1 MAKFKDVI
9 CCIKNGGTAWR
20 MSWAKEGDK
29 EIMMQIPQCISKD
42 IVPKMTSVQESIKP
56 KISTVGSGEIEYH
69 DQVIIIT
76 FTDDG
81 KTPARATYYIP
92 TWEDIFAED
101 WMLSRTEDTYYAQ
114 ICEELEELVEKDNDF
129 VWLFKTTEFANLK
142 EEEQANFKRQHETL
156 SKYIEALDEELKLR
170 SEISG

>member
-1 MAKFKDVI
+1 M
-9 CCIKNGGTAWR
+9 R
-20 MSWAKEGDK
+20 MSWAEDGDK
-29 EIMMQIPQCISKD
+29 EIMMQIPQRIGKD

-81 KTPARATYYIP
+81 KTPARATYYVP

-101 WMLSRTEDTYYAQ
+101 WTLSQTEDTYYAQ
-114 ICEELEELVEKDNDF
+114 ICEELEELVEKDNNL
-129 VWLFKTTEFANLK
+129 VWFFKTSEFANLN

-156 SKYIEALDEELKLR
+156 IKYIEALDEELKLR

>member
-20 MSWAKEGDK
+20 MSWAEEGDK

-81 KTPARATYYIP
+81 KTPARGRSRIP
-92 TWEDIFAED
+92 WRRIRQDIVAKCDFHCQGKR
-101 WMLSRTEDTYYAQ
+101 MQCRHPRLGHQGIYKMGVR
-114 ICEELEELVEKDNDF
+114 LVHP
-129 VWLFKTTEFANLK
+129 
-142 EEEQANFKRQHETL
+142 QR
-156 SKYIEALDEELKLR
+156 I
-170 SEISG
+170 

>member
-9 CCIKNGGTAWR
+9 CCIKNGGTARR
-20 MSWAKEGDK
+20 MSWAEDGDK
-29 EIMMQIPQCISKD
+29 EIMMQIPQRISKD

-81 KTPARATYYIP
+81 KTPARATYYVP
-92 TWEDIFAED
+92 TWEDIFATD
-101 WMLSRTEDTYYAQ
+101 WVLNETQDAYYARL
-114 ICEELEELVEKDNDF
+114 CEELEKLVEKDNNL
-129 VWLFKTTEFANLK
+129 VWFFKTTEFASLK